1 MAEDR
6 KGRIIETQN
15 LHRITEGRKLN
26 VQRSKKSNYRNAEFH
41 QIPEGRKT
49 TRARDRK
56 NRIIETRVPQDRIT
70 K

>member
-15 LHRITEGRKLN
+15 LHGITEGRKLN
-26 VQRSKKSNYRNAEFH
+26 GQRSKKSNYRNAEFH